1 MLPPLSPWPMF
12 EADAAKRHDWL
23 ETLRQ
28 WHVGACHDAKLWPWR
43 QDLREVVVRLERV
56 IAAYQA

>member
-12 EADAAKRHDWL
+12 EADPGARATWL

-28 WHVGACHDAKLWPWR
+28 WHASACHDAKLWPWR
-43 QDLREVVVRLERV
+43 QDLQAVAVRLERV